1 MPILKNLQQHKALL
15 DTHVWFWLMQA
26 EKKLSKSF
34 VDSISQCRERDQV
47 FISAISVWEIGML
60 FARKRIE
67 LDIDC
72 MDWIEIA
79 LAIPGVNLT
88 PLSPKIAVQS
98 TRLPEEIHGD
108 PADRI
113 LVATAH
119 EYNAVLVTH
128 DKEIIK
134 YGKGSFI
141 NVYDPC

>member
-1 MPILKNLQQHKALL
+1 MPILKNLHQHKVLL
-15 DTHVWFWLMQA
+15 DTHVWFWVMQG

-34 VDSISQCRERDQV
+34 KENIDRCREREQV

-60 FARKRIE
+60 AARKRIE
-67 LDIDC
+67 FDIDC

-79 LAIPGVNLT
+79 LDIPGVNLI

-128 DKEIIK
+128 DEKLIE
-134 YGKGSFI
+134 YGKGRFI
-141 NVYDPC
+141 HVYDPC